1 MKKTIILCLASAIV
15 GAMAGWF
22 TNQKVNNCDPYT
34 GMSYEDIARDR
45 LHMIAAQDSLLHEVY
60 SYNSDYWDDVLM
72 ETDQYYTLDSI
83 RGGNWEDFY
92 RY

>member
-1 MKKTIILCLASAIV
+1 MKRTIILCLASAIV

-22 TNQKVNNCDPYT
+22 TSQKVNNCDPYID
-34 GMSYEDIARDR
+34 MSYEDIARDR
-45 LHMIAAQDSLLHEVY
+45 LHMIAAQDALLHVVY
-60 SYNSDYWDDVLM
+60 SDDPDYWYDVLM

-83 RGGNWEDFY
+83 RGGDWEDFY

>member
-1 MKKTIILCLASAIV
+1 MKKIITLCLASAIV

-22 TNQKVNNCDPYT
+22 TNQKVNNCDPYIS
-34 GMSYEDIARDR
+34 MSYEDIARDR
-45 LHMIAAQDSLLHEVY
+45 LHMITAQDALLHEVY
-60 SYNSDYWDDVLM
+60 SYNSDYWYDVLM

>member
-1 MKKTIILCLASAIV
+1 MKKIITLCLASAIV

-22 TNQKVNNCDPYT
+22 TNQKVNNCDPCI

-45 LHMIAAQDSLLHEVY
+45 LHMIAAHDALLHVVY
-60 SYNSDYWDDVLM
+60 SDDPDYWYDVLM

-83 RGGNWEDFY
+83 RGGDWEDFY
-92 RY
+92 CY

>member
-1 MKKTIILCLASAIV
+1 MKKIITLCLASAIV
-15 GAMAGWF
+15 WAMAGWF
-22 TNQKVNNCDPYT
+22 TNQKVNNDPCV
-34 GMSYEDIARDR
+34 GISYEDIARDR
-45 LHMIAAQDSLLHEVY
+45 LHIIDAQDALLHEVY
-60 SYNSDYWDDVLM
+60 SYNSDDWDDVLM